1 VDPDWNVVLLH
12 EPRSR
17 RILHEKDEYW
27 IGLAR
32 QANIPA
38 NNVNNQVVRE
48 PASTEE
54 VQEEHV
60 VVDED

>member
-1 VDPDWNVVLLH
+1 
-12 EPRSR
+12 
-17 RILHEKDEYW
+17 
-27 IGLAR
+27 
-32 QANIPA
+32 
-38 NNVNNQVVRE
+38 VRE